1 MTPALPL
8 LGASALVAAAT
19 AAAGLLL
26 MPRPNPRRERI
37 AALLEAGRRS
47 ARVEAD
53 GTASA
58 LRNAPAAPAAPPSAL
73 AAALGK
79 AGLTFA
85 DLGGTLQPWHVAC
98 GAAAA
103 ALACWL
109 FLTMLLHLAAW
120 MAGLAALT
128 AGAGGA
134 WLCFR
139 TARVRR
145 RARFLEYFPDA
156 IDLVARAVRAGLPVI
171 EAISAVARDVPG
183 PAGEEFG
190 EIANQLRIGVAFD
203 EALWRTAEHVGLADF
218 RIFAVSLSLQRE
230 TGGGLSETLSNL
242 AGVIRRR
249 KELRLKTKALSAE
262 ARASAM
268 VISALPFVA
277 GGGLAMTNPDYF
289 GRFFSDPN
297 GGYMLGAAL
306 AAITG
311 GNLIMRVM
319 IKRSVR

>member
-1 MTPALPL
+1 MTAPLPM
-8 LGASALVAAAT
+8 LGGSALVAVAT
-19 AAAGLLL
+19 LAAGFLLV
-26 MPRPNPRRERI
+26 PRKDPRRERI
-37 AALLEAGRRS
+37 AALLQ
-47 ARVEAD
+47 
-53 GTASA
+53 
-58 LRNAPAAPAAPPSAL
+58 AAPAGTDAAAPPPTTSPAAAPSAL
-73 AAALGK
+73 ATAFAK

-85 DLGGTLQPWHVAC
+85 DLGGTLRPWHVAC
-98 GAAAA
+98 AAAA
-103 ALACWL
+103 AAVAGWL
-109 FLTMLLHLAAW
+109 FLTLLLHLAAW
-120 MAGLAALT
+120 VAGLAALA

-134 WLCFR
+134 WFCFK
-139 TARVRR
+139 TARARR
-145 RARFLEYFPDA
+145 RARFLEHFPDA

-190 EIANQLRIGVAFD
+190 EIANQLKVGVAFD
-203 EALWRTAEHVGLADF
+203 EALWHTAEHVGLADF

-230 TGGGLSETLSNL
+230 TGGGLSETLANL

-277 GGGLAMTNPDYF
+277 GGALAMTNPEYF